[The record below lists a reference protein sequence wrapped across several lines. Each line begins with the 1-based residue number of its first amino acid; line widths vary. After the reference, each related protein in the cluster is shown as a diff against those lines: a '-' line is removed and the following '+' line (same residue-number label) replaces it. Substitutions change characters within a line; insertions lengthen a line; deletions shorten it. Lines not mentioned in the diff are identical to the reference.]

1 MEDHKIILSEES
13 TEMFENIIEDMN
25 ARGYDAVNIPLL
37 ISGII
42 ESESGLLKDYIE
54 SMEVDNSDM
63 IDAIET
69 CYGTLNVALSND
81 SDDDEKKKKES
92 DSSEKKESEKEDSKE
107 DPKESDEKDPI
118 KEAKKLAEK
127 LNPNKEYDSSKWE
140 SQVKMEFEF
149 LDFNEKPLTVPLD
162 GDVATL
168 IERMVNL
175 MVEYDVH
182 VIEPSFWVVIM
193 FETKNDYFKNYVKD
207 LYISYYEMRKVFT
220 VEKIFIKRIIPKDL
234 SSFMFVLNETID
246 ARKPCEI
253 LKRDEEVDKL
263 WNIMLKKNKRNAVIV
278 GEAGVGK
285 TALVEKITYEI
296 EKKTSPEEFFD
307 YNVISLDVNS
317 LIAGT
322 TFRGDAEQRIMDL
335 IKFLEEKDNVILFI
349 DEVHT
354 ILGAGSCFE
363 GEMDLANALKPIL
376 ARGDTIVIGATT
388 MDEYDK
394 YFKKDAALNRRFE
407 MVVVKEPKACD
418 VYEMIKNKI
427 RVLSKFH
434 GVKITKRMVDY
445 TIMIASCFAFE
456 KKNPD
461 KTLDLIDRAMVSA
474 KRDGKKEVDKETIL
488 KNFDIYFKMW
498 DEMSE
503 DQKNQVAYHELGHY
517 IVGKASGRLLDQDY
531 LAVSI
536 MPAEDYIGVTVHED
550 NDSKV
555 LFANMDYYI
564 DLVASKLGGRAGESR
579 YCDDFTSSA
588 SQDLINATDIAFYVV
603 SKLGMGNDKLKNKIY
618 LNTTDKPMFTEKV
631 TNKLNKET
639 DKLIKKAY
647 ERAKEIL
654 DENADILEVLVP
666 ELVEKKIMSEK
677 ELDMIW
683 RKVVKKRK

>member
-1 MEDHKIILSEES
+1 MDDHKIVLSDES
-13 TEMFENIIEDMN
+13 TEMFINILDDMR
-25 ARGYDAVNIPLL
+25 ARGYDAVNVPLL

-42 ESESGLLKDYIE
+42 ESDGGILKEYIE
-54 SMEVDNSDM
+54 SMDVDNSDM
-63 IDAIET
+63 MDALEGA
-69 CYGTLNVALSND
+69 YATLNMALTKEAENTEESENPEKLEK
-81 SDDDEKKKKES
+81 EKK
-92 DSSEKKESEKEDSKE
+92 DDDSKE
-107 DPKESDEKDPI
+107 LSAVEE
-118 KEAKKLAEK
+118 EKKLAEK
-127 LNPNKEYDSSKWE
+127 MNPNKDYDSSKWD

-149 LDFNEKPLTVPLD
+149 LDFNEKPMVVPLD

-168 IERMVNL
+168 IEDMVNN
-175 MVEYDVH
+175 MVEYELH
-182 VIEPSFWVVIM
+182 VIEPCFWLVSL
-193 FETKNDYFKNYVKD
+193 FNTKNDYYKNFVKD
-207 LYISYYEMRKVFT
+207 LYLSYYEMRKVFT
-220 VEKIFIKRIIPKDL
+220 IEKIMQKKVIPTELDAFL
-234 SSFMFVLNETID
+234 FVLNEKVD
-246 ARKPCEI
+246 CRKSCEI

-296 EKKTSPEEFFD
+296 EKQTSPEEFFG

-335 IKFLEEKDNVILFI
+335 IKFLKEKNNVILFI

-388 MDEYDK
+388 MDEYEK

-407 MVVVKEPKACD
+407 MVVVKEPKSRD

-474 KRDGKKEVDKETIL
+474 KRDGKKEVDQESIL

-498 DEMSE
+498 ESMTDE
-503 DQKNQVAYHELGHY
+503 QKLEIAYHELGHY
-517 IVGKASGRLLDQDY
+517 IVGKASGKLVDQEY

-536 MPAEDYIGVTVHED
+536 MPAENYLGVTVHEED
-550 NDSKV
+550 DEKIPYSNI
-555 LFANMDYYI
+555 DYYI
-564 DLVASKLGGRAGESR
+564 DLIASKLGGRAGQNR
-579 YCDDFTSSA
+579 HRNDFTSGA
-588 SQDLINATDIAFYVV
+588 SQDLINATEIAFHVV
-603 SKLGMGNDKLKNKIY
+603 SKLGMGNEGLKNKIY
-618 LNTTDKPMFTEKV
+618 LNSEDNPMLSEKAI
-631 TNKLNKET
+631 NKLNKET
-639 DKLIKKAY
+639 DKLIKQAY
-647 ERAKEIL
+647 ERANEIL
-654 DENADILEVLVP
+654 DENEDILEALVP
-666 ELVEKKIMSEK
+666 ELVERRIMSEK
-677 ELDMIW
+677 ELDSIW
-683 RKVVKKRK
+683 RKVVRKRK